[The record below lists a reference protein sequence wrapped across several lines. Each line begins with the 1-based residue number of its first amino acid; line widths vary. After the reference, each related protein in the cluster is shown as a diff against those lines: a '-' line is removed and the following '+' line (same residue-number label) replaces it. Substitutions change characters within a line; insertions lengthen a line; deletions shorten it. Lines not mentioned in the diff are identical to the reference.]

1 MVASRLRLSRLGNTL
16 VARTTRSAVIGPTGV
31 ETLTRPPVRFMDT
44 PAGVRSFAPR
54 LGEHTRAL
62 LRETGMTDDAIDAL
76 MAAGAAAEA
85 PPLAVPTGEDR

>member
-1 MVASRLRLSRLGNTL
+1 MFCVLQLSDPHLLATGFFRELPAGDG
-16 VARTTRSAVIGPTGV
+16 RSAMRLAGNGIRIDGRTAAM
-31 ETLTRPPVRFMDT
+31 RPP
-44 PAGVRSFAPR
+44 PR